1 MEKKGNGL
9 ISLFLNVIFV
19 IVIVLAGVV
28 TIVSLNTK
36 REVADI
42 MGYIPFSIQTG
53 SMEETILKGDLIITE
68 RYESATSDRE
78 LVVGDIVSF
87 RSVEQGQQIIKTHR
101 IIRIEKTG
109 NIIEY
114 VTKGD
119 NNPAED
125 EVKTAPGDIV
135 SVYDGTRL
143 PIVGYILDF
152 FRSKWGFLF
161 GIIVPIFLFF
171 LYQLYV
177 FVELFVEMKLETKR
191 AKGSQ

>member
-19 IVIVLAGVV
+19 IVIVLAGVITV
-28 TIVSLNTK
+28 VSLNTK
-36 REVADI
+36 RDVADI

-53 SMEETILKGDLIITE
+53 SMEDTILKGDLIITE
-68 RYESATSDRE
+68 RYESATSERE
-78 LVVGDIVSF
+78 LVVGDVISF
-87 RSVEQGQQIIKTHR
+87 RSIEQGQQIIKTHR
-101 IIRIEKTG
+101 IIRIEQTG
-109 NIIEY
+109 SIIEY

-135 SVYDGTRL
+135 SVYEGTRL
-143 PIVGYILDF
+143 PTVGYILDF